1 MTWDGERYQERF
13 EALAA
18 SGVDVHGEADFAMR
32 WAPSSVLDAGCG
44 TGRVARELE
53 RRGVDVV
60 GVDRDESMIAA
71 ARRHAPDLTWV
82 LDDLSRCELGRRF
95 EMVLMAGN
103 VLLFTPEGSQAGLV
117 AGCARHLAPDG
128 YLLAGF
134 ELGRGYGS
142 DAYDEHCRLAGL
154 SLTGRWATWSGDPF
168 TVGSTYAVSLHRSAA

>member
-1 MTWDGERYQERF
+1 
-13 EALAA
+13 
-18 SGVDVHGEADFAMR
+18 
-32 WAPSSVLDAGCG
+32 
-44 TGRVARELE
+44 
-53 RRGVDVV
+53 
-60 GVDRDESMIAA
+60 
-71 ARRHAPDLTWV
+71 V